1 MGSKM
6 RIFGYLCLMMRHIEP
21 KGADWLAGGNRHELA
36 VERIYAAA
44 AELILERGF
53 QRISVDE
60 VAERAG
66 CSRATL
72 YRYVGGKKAIQ
83 DGVISRAVEA
93 VALEVSAAVEPLEG
107 ERRVVEAVLLRCVR
121 SGRTLQS
128 VQDSRLPGA
137 SEWTSTSCRRR
148 CWVSRRSILR
158 GWAPATKP
166 HSGWSG

>member
-1 MGSKM
+1 
-6 RIFGYLCLMMRHIEP
+6 MMRHIEP

-107 ERRVVEAVLLRCVR
+107 EQRVVEAVL
-121 SGRTLQS
+121 
-128 VQDSRLPGA
+128 A
-137 SEWTSTSCRRR
+137 
-148 CWVSRRSILR
+148 
-158 GWAPATKP
+158 
-166 HSGWSG
+166 